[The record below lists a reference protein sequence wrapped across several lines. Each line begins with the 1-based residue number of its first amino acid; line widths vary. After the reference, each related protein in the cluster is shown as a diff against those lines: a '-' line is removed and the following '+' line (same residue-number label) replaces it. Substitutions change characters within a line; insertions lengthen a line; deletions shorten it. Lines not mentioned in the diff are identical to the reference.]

1 MKTPFAPLLLIA
13 PAVTLLV
20 AAAPTSAQVVTS
32 SSVTERIVAPETRW
46 FYSYQTWDAGTS
58 SVTWYP
64 AYTSSWP
71 TYGSYHYGAYWPSLA
86 SGYYAGGYSYYV
98 SGYYP
103 WTFLSSPRPAAWF
116 GWTVP
121 FRPGFWLPPYY
132 WFGWY
137 PYWYPY
143 VSAGY
148 LYPYYYF
155 LGGLFGWPLVIPYIT
170 PIVPLPHSIYAVTP
184 TRVLADVATLY
195 GRARSDYRDGRLAA
209 ALDSI
214 NRAVEQETQDAR
226 LWYMKALVERR
237 LGRTDAAESSAQHGA
252 AVELLNRPSASEMGA
267 ALEFVQGAE
276 RQWLRGPERLAM
288 TLEQARQIVSTR
300 ASSAKGVEEVAAR
313 PPSRR

>member
-1 MKTPFAPLLLIA
+1 MKTTFAPVLLIA
-13 PAVTLLV
+13 PLLTLF
-20 AAAPTSAQVVTS
+20 AAAEPASAQAVVS

-46 FYSYQTWDAGTS
+46 FYNYSTWDAGTS
-58 SVTWYP
+58 SVARYP

-71 TYGSYHYGAYWPSLA
+71 TYGSYHFGAYWPSLA

-103 WTFLSSPRPAAWF
+103 WTFLSSPRPNAWF

-121 FRPGFWLPPYY
+121 YVPGYWLPSYY

-143 VSAGY
+143 ASAGY

-155 LGGLFGWPLVIPYIT
+155 LGSLYGWPLVVPYIT
-170 PIVPLPHSIYAVTP
+170 PVVPLPYSIYAVTA
-184 TRVLADVATLY
+184 TRVPADAVTLY
-195 GRARSDYRDGRLAA
+195 SRARSDYRDGRLAQ

-214 NRAVEQETQDAR
+214 SRAVEQNAQDAR
-226 LWYMKALVERR
+226 FWYMKALVERA
-237 LGRTDAAESSAQHGA
+237 LGRADAAEGSAQRGA
-252 AVELLNRPSASEMGA
+252 AVELLNRPSASEIGL

-276 RQWLRGPERLAM
+276 RQWLRGAERLAM
-288 TLEQARQIVSTR
+288 TLKQARQIVS
-300 ASSAKGVEEVAAR
+300 APAPSGNAVAEVTAR
-313 PPSRR
+313 PSSRR